1 MEILIRFLDVVY
13 PGVPLTDKQVDDK
26 ENQKNAA
33 IDFAGRAKDLRRAEN
48 VFLFLF
54 FLLEEAEDDIW
65 VVEVL
70 LMEVHGEIREQKKH
84 SSLDCS

>member
-13 PGVPLTDKQVDDK
+13 PGVALTDKQVDDK

-65 VVEVL
+65 VVGV
-70 LMEVHGEIREQKKH
+70 EVHGEIREQKKY